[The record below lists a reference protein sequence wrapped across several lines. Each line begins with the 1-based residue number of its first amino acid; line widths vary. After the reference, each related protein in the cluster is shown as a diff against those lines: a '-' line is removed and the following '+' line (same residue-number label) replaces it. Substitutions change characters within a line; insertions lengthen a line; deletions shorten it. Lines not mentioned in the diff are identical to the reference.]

1 MVLIIE
7 IGYALKIIPFI
18 GCFWLRNLPLKNH
31 LPVIKYMLILR
42 TSPPYLC
49 NAETTKIAYLHSLT
63 GRKTR
68 KGRRRTTFQTWQE
81 LAAAAEWRRG
91 LGAAARNSGSDQR
104 EGSRA
109 APGRPRPK
117 FPRGEGGFCV
127 GELLIPRRVR
137 SLQFQINCR
146 LKCCFVLYVY
156 HNILLLLS
164 LQPLPS
170 EDSFTSSI
178 LIVILEWVLFQYLRL
193 PSDTTI

>member
-7 IGYALKIIPFI
+7 IGYAL
-18 GCFWLRNLPLKNH
+18 GCFWLRNWPLKIH

-42 TSPPYLC
+42 PPPYLG

-91 LGAAARNSGSDQR
+91 LGAAARNFGSDQR

-109 APGRPRPK
+109 APCRPRPE

-137 SLQFQINCR
+137 SLQFQIHCR

-178 LIVILEWVLFQYLRL
+178 LIVILEWV
-193 PSDTTI
+193 